1 MKKLLRIKYACGIFF
16 LLLFLQACAIHG
28 KYIENYDIRSDENSI
43 DITYKTYGIYE
54 FNILQTAKI
63 HCIKYNK
70 DAVLSSIE
78 NDNIYLYFEDIS
90 QIEDQKLLK
99 NILEK
104 APENY
109 LDEIDFEKTI
119 IVSFLCK

>member
-1 MKKLLRIKYACGIFF
+1 MKKILRIKYPCGIFF
-16 LLLFLQACAIHG
+16 LLLILQACAT
-28 KYIENYDIRSDENSI
+28 YNTRSNENSI
-43 DITYKTYGIYE
+43 DIRYDTEDVYE
-54 FNILQTAKI
+54 FNILQTAQI
-63 HCIKYNK
+63 HCLKHNK

-78 NDNIYLYFEDIS
+78 NDNVDLYFEEIS

-99 NILEK
+99 NILKK

-109 LDEIDFEKTI
+109 KDEIHFEKTI